1 MDRRRVTSDSC
12 TSDLI
17 TRRYID
23 YLRVFLED
31 EDKTKKTS

>member
-1 MDRRRVTSDSC
+1 MDRRRVRSDSC
-12 TSDLI
+12 TSDLL

-23 YLRVFLED
+23 CLSVFLED